1 MTTTSGG
8 VVFRKSLIAYLYTIV
23 GTVLLAGFLGLVAAG
38 LSGGAK
44 TFVTLLV
51 VAVLVRGAY
60 RVAYL
65 HSVTWT
71 VLPEGL
77 RIRGGILPWKALD
90 WHNPWPALFESS
102 YRHGFFGF
110 VLNYGTCVVRRS
122 EGVTTNQT
130 ENRMHDAKRLSG
142 MINTGIANH
151 RARMVP
157 VAAPPPPTPTAAV
170 RPDPVAGLTDLARL
184 LANGDISRAEYDTLK
199 ARLINP

>member
-8 VVFRKSLIAYLYTIV
+8 EVFRKSVIAYLYTIV
-23 GTVLLAGFLGLVAAG
+23 GTVLLAGFLGLVDAAV
-38 LSGGAK
+38 SGGAK
-44 TFVTLLV
+44 TFVTLII

-65 HSVTWT
+65 HSITWT
-71 VLPEGL
+71 VLPDGL
-77 RIRGGILPWKALD
+77 RIRGGILPWRATD

-110 VLNYGTCVVRRS
+110 LLNYGTCLVTRS

-142 MINTGIANH
+142 MINTGIANQ

-157 VAAPPPPTPTAAV
+157 VAAPAPAPAAAV
-170 RPDPVAGLTDLARL
+170 RSDPVAGLTDLARL